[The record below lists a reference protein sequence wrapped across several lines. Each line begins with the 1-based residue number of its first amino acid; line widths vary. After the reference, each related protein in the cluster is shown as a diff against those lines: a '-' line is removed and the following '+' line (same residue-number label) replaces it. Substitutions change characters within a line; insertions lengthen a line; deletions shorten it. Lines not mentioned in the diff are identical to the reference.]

1 MTRSRRRPVAGS
13 QETREIPFSLE
24 SSVPYEDAIF
34 HLGVHNLPASQ
45 AHTIVADLAAYT
57 QHPSSPRLTELLGG
71 DC

>member
-1 MTRSRRRPVAGS
+1 
-13 QETREIPFSLE
+13 
-24 SSVPYEDAIF
+24 VPYEDAIF